1 MKPSYRLAF
10 IERRSQLMAE
20 LFLQT
25 LDPHSLARPTDNFE
39 YDFLITFRNKR
50 GGLNTF
56 GVEVKGTELE
66 VGDSFSLDKRSHDR
80 MTMSNIPV
88 LFVIADVKQNT
99 IFFGWPKRANQ
110 RVQLRKA
117 DGVTTGELREQLVH
131 WPTSTND

>member
-1 MKPSYRLAF
+1 MKPSYRVAF

-20 LFLQT
+20 LFLEQ
-25 LDPHSLARPTDNFE
+25 LDPHSLGRTTDDFE

-66 VGDSFSLDKRSHDR
+66 VGDSFSLDKKSHDQ
-80 MTMSNIPV
+80 MTLSNIPI
-88 LFVIADVKQNT
+88 LFVIANVKQNLV
-99 IFFGWPKRANQ
+99 FFGWPKRASQ

-131 WPTSTND
+131 WPASTKD